1 MKTAIRVKTECRKR
15 LANNM
20 VGKLRHARAVHE
32 AGHAVIARK
41 LGLFV
46 KSVDARNNN
55 PNIISASAAHAAISE
70 GTPARIRGCEKDA
83 IVALAGVAANKREF
97 PRLHLNLFADDD
109 ADAVSARSAIC
120 KIVLLRGVG
129 LPTEPQDSMMTLELT
144 EAEMRQVD
152 DIYFRL
158 LRETE
163 ELVERHWSAIERVRK
178 HLERHGH
185 IDSQDELDDLIVR
198 GERFA

>member
-1 MKTAIRVKTECRKR
+1 
-15 LANNM
+15 M
-20 VGKLRHARAVHE
+20 VGKLRHAHAVHE

-70 GTPARIRGCEKDA
+70 GTPARISACEKDA

-109 ADAVSARSAIC
+109 ADAANARSAIC

-129 LPTEPQDSMMTLELT
+129 LPTEPQGSFTTMTVELT

-163 ELVERHWSAIERVRK
+163 ELVERHWSAIERVGK